1 MTTDDGLPADKLDDQ
16 DLIREMESLHR
27 TRQDTLRH
35 GSDSALATHDRRLA
49 ELEGE
54 YMRRFPDREVDPRR
68 LREGARQDGQ

>member
-16 DLIREMESLHR
+16 DLIRELESLHR

-49 ELEGE
+49 ELEAE
-54 YMRRFPDREVDPRR
+54 YLRRFPDREVDPRR